1 LVKDT
6 ISAPRSRPDR
16 DSDAAQRLDRSE
28 ESLDLKKAVLAGFAK
43 SRFWKIVR
51 SVRSID
57 LHAVSGVLILLAS
70 VAMFGIPLLRGSS
83 HDRTLEYVFIAA
95 ICPLSFWFVVHQRLA
110 LLRNVWK
117 NEWGKLAYTLTVAIT
132 VTASK
137 ILADQQIRLMTQSNP
152 SLFPSAQQAIT
163 VYNIVCFALLE
174 IGILIWVSVLLKML
188 KAFAIEYGVS
198 LLQILDLFSM
208 REMLGLTRKM
218 KLGSYGRRYDSGGD
232 LHMGSIST
240 FFLGDLR

>member
-1 LVKDT
+1 MVKDT

-51 SVRSID
+51 SID

-95 ICPLSFWFVVHQRLA
+95 ICPL
-110 LLRNVWK
+110 
-117 NEWGKLAYTLTVAIT
+117 
-132 VTASK
+132 
-137 ILADQQIRLMTQSNP
+137 ILV
-152 SLFPSAQQAIT
+152 F
-163 VYNIVCFALLE
+163 
-174 IGILIWVSVLLKML
+174 
-188 KAFAIEYGVS
+188 
-198 LLQILDLFSM
+198 
-208 REMLGLTRKM
+208 
-218 KLGSYGRRYDSGGD
+218 GS
-232 LHMGSIST
+232 
-240 FFLGDLR
+240 